1 MKSRVVLARGLSA
14 AGRLALSPSQRAR
27 LRRIVNTFDAAVER
41 ERAHRGAL
49 GAEQMRA
56 KGIAFAEINSGL
68 HRSMSFCD
76 VRALAERGLLSVAT
90 ARIAGIRL
98 HRGGYDRWLGGSVE
112 RVSFTARVTPTDEG
126 RRQIAATEGAIMAE
140 QVWIVFLDGI
150 AQKDVL
156 PFASS
161 EEKALSMWRERTS
174 LGPVA
179 RARLRAV
186 PKTDDRA
193 AIALFIARNLAHK
206 FRDEDADING
216 ADLIDCVARALGDAG
231 FIAEARAAS
240 SGRFHPI
247 PKKAPALAVVQNIA
261 LLFRDEDEEINGA
274 DFVDFVSRELD
285 EAGFLAE
292 ARAGAGVHREPV
304 PSSRVRVITAE
315 EEALTADELAA
326 LRGWADEQ
334 RPRWKAALRLAW
346 ETGDY
351 RGSEHDADL
360 QRIRNRLG
368 PSWLAKYHLPG
379 DSSRETSGYHCWV
392 VTSKKPY
399 RALSWVSTRRKEA
412 VARVKDAVLEHK
424 SEGGVE
430 SRDPGKPFEVTFSV
444 LRGKLITTKH
454 TD

>member
-14 AGRLALSPSQRAR
+14 TGQLALSPR
-27 LRRIVNTFDAAVER
+27 LRAMLRSIVNTFDAAVER
-41 ERAHRGAL
+41 ERAHWGTPS
-49 GAEQMRA
+49 AEQMRA
-56 KGIAFAEINSGL
+56 KGIALAEINAGL
-68 HRSMSFCD
+68 HRSISFRD
-76 VRALAERGLLSVAT
+76 VHVLAERGLLSVAT
-90 ARIAGIRL
+90 ARSAGNCR
-98 HRGGYDRWLGGSVE
+98 HRGGYDRWLGGGVE
-112 RVSFTARVTPTDEG
+112 RASFTARVTPTEEG
-126 RRQIAATEGAIMAE
+126 RRQIAATEGAIMAD
-140 QVWIVFLDGI
+140 QLWIVFLDGI
-150 AQKDVL
+150 AQKDIL
-156 PFASS
+156 PFATS
-161 EEKALSMWRERTS
+161 EEKALSMWEAQANR
-174 LGPVA
+174 GPIA

-193 AIALFIARNLAHK
+193 AIALFIAQNLAHK
-206 FRDEDADING
+206 FRDEDANING
-216 ADLIDCVARALGDAG
+216 ADLIDCVARALDDAG

-261 LLFRDEDEEINGA
+261 LLFRDEEEEINGG

-292 ARAGAGVHREPV
+292 ARAGAGVHREPG
-304 PSSRVRVITAE
+304 PSSRAGVNTAE
-315 EEALTADELAA
+315 EEVLTADELAA
-326 LRGWADEQ
+326 LRRWAEEQ

-351 RGSEHDADL
+351 GGSGHDADL
-360 QRIRNRLG
+360 QRLRNRLG

-379 DSSRETSGYHCWV
+379 DSSRETKGYRCWV

-399 RALSWVSTRRKEA
+399 RALTWASTRRTEA
-412 VARVKDAVLEHK
+412 VARVKEAVLEHK

>member
-1 MKSRVVLARGLSA
+1 VNP
-14 AGRLALSPSQRAR
+14 LSPTQRAT
-27 LRRIVNTFDAAVER
+27 LRSIVNTFDAAVER
-41 ERAHRGAL
+41 ERAHWGAPS
-49 GAEQMRA
+49 AEQMRA
-56 KGIAFAEINSGL
+56 KGIALADVNVGL
-68 HRSMSFCD
+68 DRKISFRD
-76 VRALAERGLLSVAT
+76 VHALAERGLLRVETTRHSET
-90 ARIAGIRL
+90 SLR
-98 HRGGYDRWLGGSVE
+98 RGSYGRWLGGSRQRE
-112 RVSFTARVTPTDEG
+112 FITARVTPTEEG

-140 QVWIVFLDGI
+140 QLWIVFLDGI

-174 LGPVA
+174 LGSIA
-179 RARLRAV
+179 SARLRAV
-186 PKTDDRA
+186 PKADDRA
-193 AIALFIARNLAHK
+193 AIALFIVRNLAHK

-292 ARAGAGVHREPV
+292 ARAGAGVHREPG
-304 PSSRVRVITAE
+304 PSSRAGVNTAE
-315 EEALTADELAA
+315 EEVLTADELAA
-326 LRGWADEQ
+326 LRGWAEEQ

-412 VARVKDAVLEHK
+412 VARVKDAVLEHR